1 MFKFLLQCDLFV
13 LFFFFAVG
21 ILLNAV
27 ICYCRMVAS
36 QQGQRSALSQG
47 ERKKE
52 KLRRRVIVDVT
63 KRITKSECFARIQV
77 DRFSG
82 V

>member
-1 MFKFLLQCDLFV
+1 MV
-13 LFFFFAVG
+13 VG
-21 ILLNAV
+21 
-27 ICYCRMVAS
+27 R
-36 QQGQRSALSQG
+36 QGQRSALSQG

-77 DRFSG
+77 VRFPG